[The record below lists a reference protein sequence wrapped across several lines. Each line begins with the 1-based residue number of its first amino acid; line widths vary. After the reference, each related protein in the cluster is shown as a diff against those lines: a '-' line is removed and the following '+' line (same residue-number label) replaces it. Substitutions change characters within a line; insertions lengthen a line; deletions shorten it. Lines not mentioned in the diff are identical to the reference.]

1 MNMTE
6 EYNRLIGKRVKMQR
20 ISAKVSQT
28 ELAKELGVT
37 QTHLSNI
44 ETGTTRVSL
53 NTIVSIANAL
63 KITSDDLLCDN
74 VIKAKV
80 QIEQDIA
87 LVLDDCDE
95 YEIRIIRDMAVAAK
109 EALRRDAHLRKLTD

>member
-1 MNMTE
+1 MMNMTE

-44 ETGTTRVSL
+44 ENGRAGL
-53 NTIVSIANAL
+53 TIPNL
-63 KITSDDLLCDN
+63 
-74 VIKAKV
+74 IK
-80 QIEQDIA
+80 
-87 LVLDDCDE
+87 LH
-95 YEIRIIRDMAVAAK
+95 
-109 EALRRDAHLRKLTD
+109 EALDTSISSFFEDIEGKPEEEKKSEVTLEDLTELLRLLKAGKN

>member
-44 ETGTTRVSL
+44 ENGRAGL
-53 NTIVSIANAL
+53 TIPNLI
-63 KITSDDLLCDN
+63 KRIRFWN
-74 VIKAKV
+74 V
-80 QIEQDIA
+80 
-87 LVLDDCDE
+87 LSVLFCG
-95 YEIRIIRDMAVAAK
+95 Y
-109 EALRRDAHLRKLTD
+109 RRRKGS

>member
-44 ETGTTRVSL
+44 ENGRAGL
-53 NTIVSIANAL
+53 TIPNLIKLHQIYVAL
-63 KITSDDLLCDN
+63 
-74 VIKAKV
+74 ARG
-80 QIEQDIA
+80 A
-87 LVLDDCDE
+87 LS
-95 YEIRIIRDMAVAAK
+95 K
-109 EALRRDAHLRKLTD
+109 FFSKK

>member
-1 MNMTE
+1 MMNMTE

-44 ETGTTRVSL
+44 ENGRAGL
-53 NTIVSIANAL
+53 TIPNLIKL
-63 KITSDDLLCDN
+63 HQIWN
-74 VIKAKV
+74 V
-80 QIEQDIA
+80 
-87 LVLDDCDE
+87 LSVLFLW
-95 YEIRIIRDMAVAAK
+95 ISK
-109 EALRRDAHLRKLTD
+109 GKRKLITAAI

>member
-1 MNMTE
+1 MLMNMTE

-44 ETGTTRVSL
+44 ENGRAGL
-53 NTIVSIANAL
+53 TIPNLIKL
-63 KITSDDLLCDN
+63 HQIWN
-74 VIKAKV
+74 V
-80 QIEQDIA
+80 
-87 LVLDDCDE
+87 LSVLFCG
-95 YEIRIIRDMAVAAK
+95 Y
-109 EALRRDAHLRKLTD
+109 RRGKGS

>member
-1 MNMTE
+1 MMMNMTE

-44 ETGTTRVSL
+44 ENGRAGL
-53 NTIVSIANAL
+53 TIPNL
-63 KITSDDLLCDN
+63 
-74 VIKAKV
+74 IKLH
-80 QIEQDIA
+80 QILEC
-87 LVLDDCDE
+87 LSVLFLW
-95 YEIRIIRDMAVAAK
+95 ISK
-109 EALRRDAHLRKLTD
+109 GKRKLIAAAI

>member
-1 MNMTE
+1 MNIYYEKGRMMNMTE

-44 ETGTTRVSL
+44 ENGRAGL
-53 NTIVSIANAL
+53 TIPNL
-63 KITSDDLLCDN
+63 
-74 VIKAKV
+74 IKLH
-80 QIEQDIA
+80 QILEFPISSFFVDI
-87 LVLDDCDE
+87 E
-95 YEIRIIRDMAVAAK
+95 GEK
-109 EALRRDAHLRKLTD
+109 EADNSSDITLENVMELARLLKKARA